1 MEINGLE
8 GFRYS
13 ITGLANG
20 KSTSFR
26 YANTAS
32 LTVTMAATYDN
43 LIQFHQ
49 NRLRSESKSN
59 NSEQMCRNSLTALR
73 GFLQWLGKSGS
84 SPIGEEFSAG
94 FADSLARHLRS
105 LALSP
110 RSVSDR
116 KSLLNGWRTSF
127 DLFGVAPEVT
137 VRGRERRSAAVL
149 PVETTPFER
158 GLRSALKQANM
169 SPKKAALLA
178 GVSTSALGR
187 WSRGALPNIRS
198 ESTLEKLEVVLG
210 LSPGTLQQLYRE
222 SLGQLA
228 AIHPNSFRAR
238 AKERRKLTYLL
249 KAADITAK
257 LLTQWGSLARHKT
270 AASVRGSKR
279 SQRGRWSVSGPA
291 ALCLKPMPGI
301 NVFDGNYIG
310 AASANWSHVVSYLG
324 FLQLSQEDA
333 GYGVSPAQV
342 QTLGWLAIP
351 EAIEAFLEFGKTRSG
366 GLVHTGH
373 AVFAGF
379 VASLC
384 HPAHGYFTQHPELL
398 ADIPPNVVRERS
410 WEELNRECL
419 AVAQDW
425 KAICTDVSRD
435 PVQPI
440 QSLLDSP
447 EPLAPILRAMERI
460 RALAR
465 GATAGGKEEAV
476 ARRNELLLGVMISNP
491 LRRKNLIA
499 LTYKADNT
507 GSLYR
512 STAGEW
518 RIGIASRDFKNGK
531 KRGTTHRYDVAIASW
546 LGPLMTD
553 YVEHFRPVLL
563 GESSA
568 DNLFVSSRDGR
579 ALTNMTHVVH
589 KLTRSHI
596 VGSGGFGPHS
606 FRHLVASDWLR
617 RNPNDFLTVAEL
629 LNDTLEVVM
638 KTYAHLKK
646 DDALTRHSS
655 QLKDLLPAY
664 LFEGMQCP
672 K

>member
-43 LIQFHQ
+43 LIHFHQ

-116 KSLLNGWRTSF
+116 KSLLNGWRASF
-127 DLFGVAPEVT
+127 DLFGVSPEVT

-149 PVETTPFER
+149 PIETTPFER

-187 WSRGALPNIRS
+187 WSRGALPNTRS
-198 ESTLEKLEVVLG
+198 EATLEKLEVVLG
-210 LSPGTLQQLYRE
+210 LSPSTLQQLYLE

-228 AIHPNSFRAR
+228 AIYPNSFRAR

-249 KAADITAK
+249 KTADITAK
-257 LLTQWGSLARHKT
+257 LLTQWGSLVRHKT
-270 AASVRGSKR
+270 SASARGSKR
-279 SQRGRWSVSGPA
+279 SHRGRWTVSGPA
-291 ALCLKPMPGI
+291 AECIRPIPGI

-310 AASANWSHVVSYLG
+310 AASVNWAHVVSYLG
-324 FLQLSQEDA
+324 FLRLSKDE
-333 GYGVSPAQV
+333 GGFGVNPARV
-342 QTLGWLAIP
+342 QNLGWLAIP
-351 EAIEAFLEFGKTRSG
+351 EAVEAYFEFRKNQSG

-373 AVFAGF
+373 AVFASF
-379 VASLC
+379 LASLC
-384 HPAHGYFTQHPELL
+384 HPLHGYFTQHSELVEDV
-398 ADIPPNVVRERS
+398 APQAVRGRS

-425 KAICTDVSRD
+425 KAICTDISRD

-447 EPLAPILRAMERI
+447 EPLAPVLRAMERI

-465 GATAGGKEEAV
+465 GATAGGKEEAL
-476 ARRNELLLGVMISNP
+476 ARRNELLLGVLLSNP
-491 LRRKNLIA
+491 LRRKNLVA

-507 GSLYR
+507 GSVYR
-512 STAGEW
+512 TAAGEW
-518 RIGIASRDFKNGK
+518 RIRIASRDFKNGK
-531 KRGTTHRYDVAIASW
+531 KRGAAHRYDVAIASW

-568 DNLFVSSRDGR
+568 DNLFVSSKDGR
-579 ALTNMTHVVH
+579 PLKDMTHVVH
-589 KLTRSHI
+589 KLTRAHI
-596 VGSGGFGPHS
+596 AGSGGFGPHS

-664 LFEGMQCP
+664 LFEGMQRR
-672 K
+672 